1 MKQKISSLE
10 SALKTTDAFGIKYA
24 ADFLAASLGG
34 QQFALIHTAVP
45 LLSGL
50 GATQVSG
57 TEQTY
62 SAILAKVAGRFH
74 LHDDMIGITNA
85 AHSLVLLGT
94 DGLAGKFLMP
104 HSNGDQALLNSARA
118 FAADAVAFAAAL
130 ISVGLP
136 ATFLTQLNADIT
148 AFESLITTKGTALTG
163 QAGATGGLA
172 NAAHQAAVAL
182 HVLKTI
188 VPNTYKNNPAKLA
201 AWATASHVQKHTPV
215 PRAQPAT
222 TTPPAK

>member
-118 FAADAVAFAAAL
+118 FAADAVAFQAQFV
-130 ISVGLP
+130 SVGLA
-136 ATFLTQLNADIT
+136 ATFITQLGTDIT
-148 AFESLITTKGTALTG
+148 AFEAAISTKGAALGT
-163 QAGATGGLA
+163 QVGATGGLED
-172 NAAHQAAVAL
+172 AAHKAALAL

-188 VPNTYKNNPAKLA
+188 VPNIYKNNPARLA
-201 AWATASHVQKHTPV
+201 EWATASHVEKHTPV
-215 PRAQPAT
+215 PNAKPAPAPAAQ
-222 TTPPAK
+222 K